1 MARHQRLH
9 LVLVLLALALLSTFF
24 QAAEAFGPSISPL
37 ERRPTPPAMLLLQ
50 AHDAS
55 TTTTTTTDPAEQ
67 AVPVTKPSRSRARRQ
82 LASFDRRDALRAGS
96 ALALGLAVLGSTT
109 SSSSSS
115 SIPGSALAAVPPS
128 PAPESTADGLI
139 GGSASTLVAA
149 TTETAAAAAAAGADA
164 SSSQASSPLADFISG
179 LAGGAASRAS
189 KELLLHPLDTIRV
202 RALMFSH
209 IYICHQRP
217 MSKHHTTTRGLT
229 HLCLQLTCVPA
240 PFSNSKPRHKNQK
253 NRRGCST
260 PRGTSRPPS
269 SSRTSMTACG
279 PRSSSGR
286 PRVRRAILTYQL
298 NLEEEK
304 GEHEPS
310 PPFHFLFSP
319 RRDAQH
325 QARPSSRPRTC
336 SRGTPSSTSAPSTG
350 S

>member
-24 QAAEAFGPSISPL
+24 QAAEAFVPSIPPL

-55 TTTTTTTDPAEQ
+55 TTTTTTDPAEQ
-67 AVPVTKPSRSRARRQ
+67 AAPVTKPSRSRARRQ

-109 SSSSSS
+109 TSSSS

-149 TTETAAAAAAAGADA
+149 TTETAAAAADA

-209 IYICHQRP
+209 IY
-217 MSKHHTTTRGLT
+217 MSPASHVETSHNHAWT
-229 HLCLQLTCVPA
+229 HSSV
-240 PFSNSKPRHKNQK
+240 
-253 NRRGCST
+253 ST
-260 PRGTSRPPS
+260 IDVCTGT
-269 SSRTSMTACG
+269 
-279 PRSSSGR
+279 
-286 PRVRRAILTYQL
+286 LL
-298 NLEEEK
+298 
-304 GEHEPS
+304 
-310 PPFHFLFSP
+310 
-319 RRDAQH
+319 
-325 QARPSSRPRTC
+325 
-336 SRGTPSSTSAPSTG
+336 
-350 S
+350 